1 VFPFT
6 LSGPAFLAFYAGAAI
21 VVLLVLRAIRR
32 RAEDGDPPKLA
43 FDDPCA
49 IGFLRGGA
57 PEAIRVAAFSLLD
70 RGLLRLEQGKLQTR
84 SAAEIQFARRPI
96 ERALLTRFQAP
107 GDAKGIAD
115 DAALARHCSAYEAD
129 LEKRRMLPDEQQRAA
144 RWRMVGIAIGVM
156 WLLAVA
162 RIVQAVIV
170 GRGNIWFLVA
180 LAVLV
185 AVFAASSTRARRTR
199 LGDRTLDD
207 LRTLF
212 GGLRRRRSQLTPGGA
227 SNEAA
232 LLAAV
237 FGLAALPPAFAEIRG
252 ALGPAAS
259 GDGGSSGSDSG
270 GSSGCGGGGDG
281 GGGGCGGCGGD

>member
-1 VFPFT
+1 VFPFN
-6 LSGPAFLAFYAGAAI
+6 LSGPQFLAFYAACAI
-21 VVLLVLRAIRR
+21 VVLLVTRAIRR
-32 RAEDGDPPKLA
+32 RAEDGEPLKLA

-49 IGFLRGGA
+49 IAFLRGGA
-57 PEAIRVAAFSLLD
+57 AEAIRVAAFSLLD
-70 RGLLRLEQGKLQTR
+70 RGLLRLDQGKLHAR

-96 ERALLTRFQAP
+96 ERALLTRFQVP
-107 GDAKGIAD
+107 GDAKDIAG
-115 DAALARHCSAYEAD
+115 DAALARHCSAYQAE

-144 RWRMVGIAIGVM
+144 RSRMMWIAIGVLC
-156 WLLAVA
+156 LLALV
-162 RIVQAVIV
+162 RIAQAVAV

-180 LAVLV
+180 LAVLA
-185 AVFAASSTRARRTR
+185 AVLAAAGTRTRLTR
-199 LGDRTLDD
+199 LGDRTLAD

-212 GGLRRRRSQLTPGGA
+212 GGLRRRRTQLTPGGA

-237 FGLAALPPAFAEIRG
+237 FGLAALPPAFAEIRS
-252 ALGPAAS
+252 ALGPAPS
-259 GDGGSSGSDSG
+259 GDGGSSGGDSG

>member
-1 VFPFT
+1 MFPFT
-6 LSGPAFLAFYAGAAI
+6 LAGPAFLAFYAACAV
-21 VVLLVLRAIRR
+21 VVLLALRVIRH

-57 PEAIRVAAFSLLD
+57 AEAIRVAAFSLLD
-70 RGLLRLEQGKLQTR
+70 RGLLRLDQGKLQTR

-96 ERALLTRFQAP
+96 ERALLTRFQVP
-107 GDAKGIAD
+107 GDARDIAG
-115 DAALARHCSAYEAD
+115 DAALTRHCSSYQAE
-129 LEKRRMLPDEQQRAA
+129 LEQRRMLPDAQQRAA
-144 RWRMVGIAIGVM
+144 RLRMMGIAIGVL
-156 WLLAVA
+156 WLLALV
-162 RIVQAVIV
+162 RIAQAVAV
-170 GRGNIWFLVA
+170 GRGNIWVLVA
-180 LAVLV
+180 LAVLA
-185 AVFAASSTRARRTR
+185 AVFAAIGIRAQRTR

-212 GGLRRRRSQLTPGGA
+212 GGLRRRRSQLTPGGT

-237 FGLAALPPAFAEIRG
+237 FGLGALPPAFAEIRG

-259 GDGGSSGSDSG
+259 GDGGSSSSDGG

-281 GGGGCGGCGGD
+281 GGGGGCGGCGG